1 MRVKKIT
8 PKNQGKNME
17 PHLKLP
23 TENKGEIV
31 IYKTSEGKTELEVR
45 LEGDTLWLNQYQLAD
60 LFETDR
66 TSIIKHV
73 RNIYKTDELAESS
86 TCAKFAQVKTEGKK
100 SVTRQILYYNLDMI
114 VSVGYRVNS
123 KRGTQFRIWANNV
136 LKEYLVRGF
145 ALNEKRLSDRENELR
160 ALKAGI
166 QLLERS
172 VMRQAHQLGQARAFV
187 NIIADFSNGL
197 GILDDYDNERLDS
210 KGLTEKEAVVIT
222 YEECKD
228 IIGLI
233 KDEFNSPLFGRER
246 DDSFKS
252 SIGQIYQ
259 SFADIDLYP
268 SIEEKA
274 TMLLYLIVK
283 NHSFVDG
290 NKRIAASIFLYF
302 LNKNG
307 MLYRQNHVALIDGNT
322 LASITLMIAE
332 SNRSE
337 METVKRIVL
346 SILNRSR

>member
-1 MRVKKIT
+1 VIAT
-8 PKNQGKNME
+8 PDK
-17 PHLKLP
+17 
-23 TENKGEIV
+23 KGEIV
-31 IYKTSEGKTELEVR
+31 IYQEDDGKTDIWVTLYQE
-45 LEGDTLWLNQYQLAD
+45 TLWLSLNQIA
-60 LFETDR
+60 
-66 TSIIKHV
+66 
-73 RNIYKTDELAESS
+73 ELL
-86 TCAKFAQVKTEGKK
+86 GRDK
-100 SVTRQILYYNLDMI
+100 SVISRHLRKVFLDKELNREATVAFFATVQNEGGRSVERRVEYFNLDAI
-114 VSVGYRVNS
+114 LSVGYRVNS

-136 LKEYLVRGF
+136 LKEYLIKGY
-145 ALNEKRLSDRENELR
+145 ALNEKRLGERQKELE

-166 QLLERS
+166 HLLERS
-172 VMRQAHQLGQARAFV
+172 VMSQANQLDQARAFV

-210 KGLTEKEAVVIT
+210 KGLTEKKAAVIT
-222 YEECKD
+222 YEECRD
-228 IIGLI
+228 IIGLT

-259 SFADIDLYP
+259 GFGDIDLYP

-274 TMLLYLIVK
+274 AMLLYLIVK

-307 MLYRQNHVALIDGNT
+307 MLYRQDQTVLIDGNT

-332 SNRSE
+332 SNPSE
-337 METVKRIVL
+337 METVKKIVL
-346 SILNRSR
+346 SILNRSRQS